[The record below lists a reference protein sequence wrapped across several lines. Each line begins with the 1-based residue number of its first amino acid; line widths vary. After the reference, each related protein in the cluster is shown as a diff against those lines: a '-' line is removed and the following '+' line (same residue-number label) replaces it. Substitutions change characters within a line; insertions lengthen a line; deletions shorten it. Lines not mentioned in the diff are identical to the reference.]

1 MNNRMYESGIN
12 PASTFS
18 FLPPS
23 YEKEG
28 GPRIKSGVT
37 AVPIATKC
45 GTPALPS
52 HSPLATSGEYT
63 LFIQI
68 HADNQV
74 PSDNDRDTRLEEQIK
89 QRLAR
94 FEGRITDVEVHMS
107 DINGPRGGNAD
118 KRASMEAR
126 VNGIQPVAAIDE
138 GDTYE
143 RAVIGAAKK
152 VVRALDHQLG
162 KLTDRKGH

>member
-1 MNNRMYESGIN
+1 M
-12 PASTFS
+12 PASVFDRRR
-18 FLPPS
+18 
-23 YEKEG
+23 G
-28 GPRIKSGVT
+28 NAR
-37 AVPIATKC
+37 A
-45 GTPALPS
+45 
-52 HSPLATSGEYT
+52 PLAFTSLASNGEYT

-74 PSDNDRDTRLEEQIK
+74 PSDNDRDSRLEDQIR

-94 FEGRITDVEVHMS
+94 FEGRITDVEVHVS

-118 KRASMEAR
+118 LRCSIEAR
-126 VNGIQPVAAIDE
+126 VNGIAPVAAIDQ
-138 GDTYE
+138 GDTVD

-162 KLTDRKGH
+162 KLNDRTRH